1 MGIRT
6 DIEIRA
12 VLIEAG
18 LEVSS
23 METGKVSIYGGC
35 FRGKIVETRLL
46 FLGGREGEGATLP
59 LRWVSKPTCLSL
71 FPFSKLYVLKI
82 IRRKIVHG

>member
-46 FLGGREGEGATLP
+46 FLGGRGGGNPSIKVGIQTYVSLP
-59 LRWVSKPTCLSL
+59 
-71 FPFSKLYVLKI
+71 FPFLE
-82 IRRKIVHG
+82 IVRS